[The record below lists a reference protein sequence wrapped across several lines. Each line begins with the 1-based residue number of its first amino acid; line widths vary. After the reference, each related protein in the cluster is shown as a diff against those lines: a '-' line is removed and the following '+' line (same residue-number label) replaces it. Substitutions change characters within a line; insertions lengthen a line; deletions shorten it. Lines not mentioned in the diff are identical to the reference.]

1 MLNWAP
7 PGGFASPKPV
17 LAPVCRSFLP
27 CWETIDSFIFART
40 AKHMAGLHASP
51 CVVPS
56 RGQILLPRSRKRCH
70 RLGLIKSIV
79 SPDFSMS
86 VFVCRGLMCCPNRE
100 EARGRGEAPASPGM
114 LPRDGHRK
122 HHPIRIAGTK
132 SLHRAASVL
141 TSPLKAFSITP
152 EMEENQLSST
162 RAGRC
167 PAEPAPGCP
176 MGIFFLPG
184 FKDLG
189 LLFEANCDVQSSPG
203 ALG

>member
-1 MLNWAP
+1 M
-7 PGGFASPKPV
+7 
-17 LAPVCRSFLP
+17 R
-27 CWETIDSFIFART
+27 
-40 AKHMAGLHASP
+40 
-51 CVVPS
+51 
-56 RGQILLPRSRKRCH
+56 
-70 RLGLIKSIV
+70 
-79 SPDFSMS
+79 
-86 VFVCRGLMCCPNRE
+86 CPNRE

-122 HHPIRIAGTK
+122 HHPVRIAGTK

-162 RAGRC
+162 RAGQC
-167 PAEPAPGCP
+167 PAEPVPGCL